1 MNVPDNKGKT
11 DAIKIS
17 NFAGHLLSEIKSYQ
31 KHNKD
36 VITHTRME
44 KFYKLH
50 NRVVSKARDRGDID
64 GALQSLEAMLNERNR
79 MLRDMADSK
88 DWKSVKGKFE

>member
-17 NFAGHLLSEIKSYQ
+17 NFAGRLLSEVRSYQ

-36 VITHTRME
+36 VLTTTRMD
-44 KFYKLH
+44 KFYELH

-64 GALQSLEAMLNERNR
+64 GALRSLENMLQERNR

-88 DWKSVKGKFE
+88 DWQSVKGKFE